1 MKKVKIILSVLLT
14 FFILC
19 MAGLFYL
26 RAYFTQERIKALIL
40 PVLEKKLKGTISIN
54 NFDFSLFRGIELGGI
69 KVQTGGKG
77 GVSSFQ
83 CEQAFLRPRLFP
95 LLFGK
100 LVMSQVSLIRPQFFI
115 IGKVEG
121 IAALPAVL
129 KGEAG
134 KEKEPSGEKTEKM
147 DLTIERL
154 KIEQGDLVL
163 INPEGSRLMPPI
175 LQLEEINLSASQL
188 SLSSSIPFSF
198 SGRLKGI
205 ESEPLKIEGLITP
218 RKKGGEVN
226 ISWDKVQVTSINQA
240 IHSAH
245 PFLSQGEVDLAFHL
259 SIREESPLVAEGRL
273 RLANGRLTHPEPA
286 QGRKKIR
293 DDKVEAEGTY
303 QLTWE
308 QGKALEG
315 KVGKG
320 KVVYHG
326 VTLKDLGGNFSWKE
340 KTLNLTGVK
349 GKMGEGVIQAKGDIG
364 FAKEEQDFSIEVKGD
379 RIPIDQCLS
388 LSASNARRDITGNL
402 SGEVKLNGIWEK
414 KGINKEQLQG
424 NGRISLSQGK
434 IAGVKVLE
442 QASTILG
449 YEGLSP
455 LTVSEGKMDF
465 QVGEGKVKTD
475 GWLKAPDLEVSSKGN
490 VRLDST
496 LNLLMELRCAPRIF
510 SRFNGRAVVDL
521 LKDERGWIVVPLKV
535 KGTWDDPSVRLHSS
549 EFKKKMKDTLHQLY
563 EGFIEKGN

>member
-1 MKKVKIILSVLLT
+1 MKKGKIVLSVLLT

-19 MAGLFYL
+19 IAGLFYL
-26 RAYFTQERIKALIL
+26 RAYFTQERMKALIL
-40 PVLEKKLKGTISIN
+40 PVLEKKIKGTISIDH
-54 NFDFSLFRGIELGGI
+54 FDFSLFRGIELSGI

-83 CEQAFLRPRLFP
+83 CEEAFLRPRLFP

-100 LVMSQVSLIRPQFFI
+100 VVMGQIRLIRPQCFI

-121 IAALPAVL
+121 IAVLPAVL

-134 KEKEPSGEKTEKM
+134 KEKEPSGEKTGKI

-154 KIEQGDLVL
+154 KIEQGALVL
-163 INPEGSRLMPPI
+163 INPEGSRLMPPV
-175 LQLEEINLSASQL
+175 LQLEEINFSASQL
-188 SLSSSIPFSF
+188 SRSSSVPFSF

-205 ESEPLKIEGLITP
+205 ESEPLKIDGLIMP
-218 RKKGGEVN
+218 GEKGAEVN
-226 ISWDKVQVTSINQA
+226 ISWDKVQVTSLNQA
-240 IHSAH
+240 IHSAR

-259 SIREESPLVAEGRL
+259 SIREASPLVAGGRI
-273 RLANGRLTHPEPA
+273 RLANGRLTHPGPV
-286 QGRKKIR
+286 QGKKKIR
-293 DDKVEAEGTY
+293 DDKIEAEGSY

-326 VTLKDLGGNFSWKE
+326 VTLKDLGGNFFWKE
-340 KTLNLTGVK
+340 KTLHLTGVK
-349 GKMGEGVIQAKGDIG
+349 GKMGEGFIQAKGDVG
-364 FAKEEQDFSIEVKGD
+364 FAKEGPDFSIEVKGD

-388 LSASNARRDITGNL
+388 LSASDARRDITGNL

-414 KGINKEQLQG
+414 KGINQEQLQG
-424 NGRISLSQGK
+424 NGGISLSQGK

-455 LTVSEGKMDF
+455 LAVSEGKMDF

-475 GWLKAPDLEVSSKGN
+475 GWMKATDLELSFRGN

-496 LNLLMELRCAPRIF
+496 LNLLMELRCAPRVFERF
-510 SRFNGRAVVDL
+510 SGRAVVDL
-521 LKDERGWIVVPLKV
+521 LRDERGWIVIPLKV
-535 KGTWDDPSVRLHSS
+535 KGTWDDPSVSLHSS

-563 EGFIEKGN
+563 KGFIEEGK